1 MLFRKTCICFVF
13 CAVLACGVLAAQG
26 VDIGGNLR
34 SSRLTDLPSSPLGV
48 ADFVLGLG
56 AKNNPANALVAYA
69 AGGTQLF
76 SVARNPQ
83 RPLQDLIDLADLDG
97 DGFPEVIGI
106 FRGDLSNPGMLYIY
120 DTRAGSLFT
129 FATPLK
135 TSLSPGAVKVL
146 PAGGNRRQVVLVAN
160 TFNSAL
166 SPDYANQSATSSI
179 PIWFCDKSACTAK
192 ATVPGTGPVG
202 NREILTF
209 PATMI
214 GDVDGNAAT
223 QEVVVIVKS
232 RILVF
237 NSDGSRRAFTE
248 IVSPGGNFTSYN
260 ASADKPGAVA
270 GDNNCA
276 LDDPNLKWEG
286 RRYGMYQLANID
298 SDGALEL
305 LVAADANPIVNGIAG
320 AVYEAYDLNT
330 AADNTYLQRKWR
342 TCLQRSSN
350 AFNGTI
356 PLPAGYSL
364 GVPIQ
369 GITDVT
375 GDGVADIVTTELN
388 TANKTLPHILNGRDG
403 SLIRP
408 QFADATRFRAVVL
421 DIERLSGP
429 GQTLPDLITFDPAVD
444 QHRIFRLQ
452 SITPTVATGANLPDS
467 GSPSLATGAGVLA
480 LREWGD
486 DFPLPAGTGVNG
498 DGGHTAVQVTRRSGV
513 RAVVGF
519 PADVC
524 GGAVRSWTV
533 SGGAVTSSL
542 DVPVRPGKLIN
553 VLPDLTG
560 EPELLF
566 QLEDPAT
573 CALRTRVQTFR
584 QQGSGLSAD
593 GAL

>member
-1 MLFRKTCICFVF
+1 ML
-13 CAVLACGVLAAQG
+13 AACRFSGVLAAQG

-34 SSRLTDLPSSPLGV
+34 ASRLTDLPSSPLGV

-56 AKNNPANALVAYA
+56 AKNNPPNALVAYA

-106 FRGDLSNPGMLYIY
+106 FRGDLSNPGVLYIY

-146 PAGGNRRQVVLVAN
+146 PAGVNRRQVVLVAN

-223 QEVVVIVKS
+223 QEVVIIVKS
-232 RILVF
+232 RILVL

-276 LDDPNLKWEG
+276 LGDPNLKWEG

-305 LVAADANPIVNGIAG
+305 LVAADANPIITGSPG

-330 AADNTYLQRKWR
+330 AADNTYFQRKWR
-342 TCLQRSSN
+342 TCLQRRRMPS
-350 AFNGTI
+350 
-356 PLPAGYSL
+356 
-364 GVPIQ
+364 
-369 GITDVT
+369 
-375 GDGVADIVTTELN
+375 
-388 TANKTLPHILNGRDG
+388 TAPSRC
-403 SLIRP
+403 P
-408 QFADATRFRAVVL
+408 PATRSACRSRGSRRHRRRRRRHRDHRAEHRQQ
-421 DIERLSGP
+421 DSAAHSERP
-429 GQTLPDLITFDPAVD
+429 GRQSDPPAIGRCHTFPRRGAGHREAQWAGQAFADLITFDPAVG

-452 SITPTVATGANLPDS
+452 SVTSTVATGANLPDS
-467 GSPSLATGAGVLA
+467 DSPALATGAGILA

-573 CALRTRVQTFR
+573 CALRTRVQTFK